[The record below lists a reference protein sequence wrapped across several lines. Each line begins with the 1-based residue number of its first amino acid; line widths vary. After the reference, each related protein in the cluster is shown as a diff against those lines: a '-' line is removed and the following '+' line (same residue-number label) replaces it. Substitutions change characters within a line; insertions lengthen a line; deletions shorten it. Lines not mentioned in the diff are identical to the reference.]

1 MQNIDITPNAAKLI
15 ESLRYLTYTNET
27 AIADIVDNSFDAEA
41 DNVIVSIDKNDSII
55 IHDDG
60 HGMDKKVMGEAIKLG
75 SDTQKEQTDLG
86 RFGMGLVTAS
96 ISMGRRVEVISKM
109 EDEEPHKVVLDLDHI
124 VDTKQWYGIEE
135 PLTEEEAK
143 IYAKLEH
150 GTTVKICKVD
160 SIKSNIGTLVANHLR
175 LVFRSFLQAGK
186 TITVNGQVLTPI
198 DPLSRDLKDTLVL
211 YDDDIEY
218 EGEKVHIV
226 VAHLNTS
233 KSDIEAKYDDENHIG
248 ISQRK
253 QGFYVVRNNREIA
266 EAETFGLYDKH
277 PSKNRFRCEISYSGD
292 LDSQFGINFTKNRIN
307 ISQGLGDKI
316 KAGYRQPTHQHDC
329 QARRR

>member
-135 PLTEEEAK
+135 PLTRATPMHYITSGGCMETDA
-143 IYAKLEH
+143 
-150 GTTVKICKVD
+150 V
-160 SIKSNIGTLVANHLR
+160 
-175 LVFRSFLQAGK
+175 LQK
-186 TITVNGQVLTPI
+186 MMQK
-198 DPLSRDLKDTLVL
+198 R
-211 YDDDIEY
+211 
-218 EGEKVHIV
+218 
-226 VAHLNTS
+226 
-233 KSDIEAKYDDENHIG
+233 
-248 ISQRK
+248 
-253 QGFYVVRNNREIA
+253 
-266 EAETFGLYDKH
+266 
-277 PSKNRFRCEISYSGD
+277 
-292 LDSQFGINFTKNRIN
+292 
-307 ISQGLGDKI
+307 
-316 KAGYRQPTHQHDC
+316 
-329 QARRR
+329 